1 MWSSVQA
8 VSQTPTRWEDLAPE
22 PLSLTLHLL
31 LTWENN
37 TSEPPR
43 LVEMFQ
49 GSFRCSIFN
58 ASFKKYIL
66 NYSESQLFWSKNSRR
81 SQTPFLLRCERE
93 HGAITTR
100 ASPGSLK
107 TVPRTQGEQL
117 QRTVTICTYLCTPSG
132 VFLDVTH

>member
-49 GSFRCSIFN
+49 GSFRCSVFN
-58 ASFKKYIL
+58 VSFKKYIL
-66 NYSESQLFWSKNSRR
+66 NYSESQLFWSKNSRC
-81 SQTPFLLRCERE
+81 SQMPSLLRCELE
-93 HGAITTR
+93 HN
-100 ASPGSLK
+100 SGSWVIEDCPQDARG
-107 TVPRTQGEQL
+107 TVAKKNCDHL
-117 QRTVTICTYLCTPSG
+117 HLLMYALWDFSG
-132 VFLDVTH
+132 RDP